1 MEYRRTKIV
10 CTLGPSTD
18 DPQVLRRMLEAGM
31 DVARINLSHGTAA
44 DHRRRVELLRR
55 VAAEVGRDDVGIL
68 FDTRGPEVRVGPLPG
83 GALELAGGQR
93 VALVAAD
100 QAAARGA
107 GAEGSGPAGAP
118 AGAGGPGDG
127 GAGGG
132 AGAPRAGSSQAGSVQ
147 GAGETGP
154 AGCPVIPVSYSR
166 VATSVGPGD
175 RILLDDGN
183 LVLTVEESDGVYVYC
198 RVDAGG
204 RLLQGKKATLPAES
218 LDLPYLNEADRA
230 DVRLGI
236 ELGIDFIAASF
247 VRSAA
252 DVHALRRVIEEAGG
266 DQWVIAKIENRLG
279 VERLEEILASADG
292 IMVAR
297 GDLGVELPVED
308 IPLLQKQIIQAA
320 NRAGK
325 PVITATQMLESMV
338 QHPRPT
344 RAESTDVANAILDG
358 TDAVMLSAE
367 TAAGRYPVEAVEIM
381 ARIARRTEA
390 ALDYGQRLARTGLEE
405 HRTVTDA
412 VSYAS
417 CTAAE
422 NLGAA
427 AILTATQSG
436 YTSRMISRHRP
447 RQPIVAVTP
456 SRRVAR
462 KLSLVWGA
470 RALVTAA
477 QKDVDGLIEEAMR
490 EAVKGGFVRPGD
502 LVVITAGVPVG
513 QPGTTNMLQ
522 VHTVGQAV
530 LRGTGV
536 GQGSHTGPV
545 RIVRDPEAAG
555 AFHGGEVLVAV
566 ATDRDFMPLIEKA
579 GALITE
585 EGGLTSHAAIVGL
598 HRGIPTIVGAAGAL
612 ETLQDGET
620 VTVDARR
627 GLVYRGWA
635 RVG

>member
-1 MEYRRTKIV
+1 MVVEFRRTKIV
-10 CTLGPSTD
+10 CTLGPATD
-18 DPQVLRRMLEAGM
+18 DPAVLRRLLEAGL

-44 DHRRRVELLRR
+44 DHRRRVETLRA
-55 VAAEVGRDDVGIL
+55 VARELGREDVGIL
-68 FDTRGPEVRVGPLPG
+68 FDTRGPEVRVESLPG
-83 GALELAGGQR
+83 GSLDLVTGQR
-93 VALVAAD
+93 VAMVAAG
-100 QAAARGA
+100 QAPQAEGEGEGA
-107 GAEGSGPAGAP
+107 GM
-118 AGAGGPGDG
+118 
-127 GAGGG
+127 
-132 AGAPRAGSSQAGSVQ
+132 
-147 GAGETGP
+147 
-154 AGCPVIPVSYSR
+154 PVIPVSYGR
-166 VATSVGPGD
+166 LADSVTAGD

-183 LVLTVEESDGVYVYC
+183 LVLSVEGVEGALVVC
-198 RVDAGG
+198 RVEAGG
-204 RLLQGKKATLPAES
+204 RLLSGKKVTLPADS
-218 LDLPYLNEADRA
+218 LDLPYMNEADRA
-230 DVRLGI
+230 DVRLGV
-236 ELGIDFIAASF
+236 ELGVDFIAASF
-247 VRSAA
+247 VRSAS

-279 VERLEEILASADG
+279 VERLEEILAAADG

-297 GDLGVELPVED
+297 GDLGVELPVEE
-308 IPLLQKQIIQAA
+308 IPLLQKRIIEMA

-338 QHPRPT
+338 HHPRPT
-344 RAESTDVANAILDG
+344 RAETTDVANAILDG

-367 TAAGRYPVEAVEIM
+367 TAVGRFPVEATEIM

-390 ALDYGQRLARTGLEE
+390 AIDYAQRLAIKGQEE

-436 YTSRMISRHRP
+436 YTSRMVSRHRP
-447 RQPIVAVTP
+447 RQPIVALTP
-456 SRRVAR
+456 SERVVR
-462 KLSLVWGA
+462 KLSLVWGV
-470 RALVTAA
+470 RALPME
-477 QKDVDGLIEEAMR
+477 QQGDVDGLVERALHR
-490 EAVKGGFVRPGD
+490 AVESGFVRPGD

-513 QPGTTNMLQ
+513 QQGTTNLLQ
-522 VHTVGQAV
+522 VHTVGEAV
-530 LRGTGV
+530 VRGTGV
-536 GQGSHTGPV
+536 GHGSHTGPV
-545 RIVRDPEAAG
+545 RIVRDPETAG
-555 AFHGGEVLVAV
+555 PFHGGEVLVA
-566 ATDRDFMPLIEKA
+566 ASTDRDFMPLIEKA

-598 HRGIPTIVGAAGAL
+598 NRGIPTIVGAQGAL
-612 ETLQDGET
+612 SRLRDGET

>member
-1 MEYRRTKIV
+1 MEFRRTKIV

-18 DPQVLRRMLEAGM
+18 DPAVLRRLLQAGM

-44 DHRRRVELLRR
+44 DHRRRVETLRA
-55 VAAEVGRDDVGIL
+55 VAQEMGRHDVGIL
-68 FDTRGPEVRVGPLPG
+68 FDTRGPEVRVGALPG
-83 GALELAGGQR
+83 GALDLAAGQR
-93 VALVAAD
+93 VALVAA
-100 QAAARGA
+100 GHGEA
-107 GAEGSGPAGAP
+107 GAAPDGGPGGPAP
-118 AGAGGPGDG
+118 AGSSASAGPVAAPG
-127 GAGGG
+127 A
-132 AGAPRAGSSQAGSVQ
+132 A
-147 GAGETGP
+147 P

-183 LVLTVEESDGVYVYC
+183 LVLTVEDVDGVYVYC

-218 LDLPYLNEADRA
+218 LDLPYLSEADRD

-279 VERLEEILASADG
+279 VERLDEILASADG

-338 QHPRPT
+338 RHPRPT
-344 RAESTDVANAILDG
+344 RAESTDVANAIFDG

-367 TAAGRYPVEAVEIM
+367 TAAGDYPVEAVEIM
-381 ARIARRTEA
+381 ARIARRTET
-390 ALDYGQRLARTGLEE
+390 ALDYGRRLARLAGQE

-422 NLGAA
+422 SLGAA

-447 RQPIVAVTP
+447 RQPIVALTP
-456 SRRVAR
+456 SQRVAR
-462 KLSLVWGA
+462 KLSLVWGV
-470 RALVTAA
+470 RALVIEPR
-477 QKDVDGLIEEAMR
+477 DSVDGLIDRALQG
-490 EAVKGGFVRPGD
+490 AVDGGFVRPGD

-522 VHTVGQAV
+522 VHTVGEAV

-555 AFHGGEVLVAV
+555 PFHGGEVLVALS
-566 ATDRDFMPLIEKA
+566 TDRDFVPLIEKA

-612 ETLQDGET
+612 ETLKDGET

>member
-1 MEYRRTKIV
+1 MAVEFRRTKIV

-18 DPQVLRRMLEAGM
+18 DPAVLRRLLQAGM

-44 DHRRRVELLRR
+44 DHRRRVETLRA
-55 VAAEVGRDDVGIL
+55 VARELGRDDVGIL

-83 GALELAGGQR
+83 GALELATGQR
-93 VALVAAD
+93 VALVAAG
-100 QAAARGA
+100 QGEANGGEGAPGSTPAARA
-107 GAEGSGPAGAP
+107 
-118 AGAGGPGDG
+118 
-127 GAGGG
+127 
-132 AGAPRAGSSQAGSVQ
+132 AGSSGGTGADQGAAGAAAPSGAGSREALPEV
-147 GAGETGP
+147 
-154 AGCPVIPVSYSR
+154 PVIPLSYSR

-183 LVLTVEESDGVYVYC
+183 LVLTVEGGDGVYVYC

-218 LDLPYLNEADRA
+218 LDLPYLNEADRD

-279 VERLEEILASADG
+279 VERLDEILASADG
-292 IMVAR
+292 LMVAR
-297 GDLGVELPVED
+297 GDLGVELPVEE
-308 IPLLQKQIIQAA
+308 IPVLQKQIIQAA

-338 QHPRPT
+338 HHPRPT

-390 ALDYGQRLARTGLEE
+390 ALDYAQRLARLAQEE

-436 YTSRMISRHRP
+436 YTSRMISRYRP
-447 RQPIVAVTP
+447 RQPIVALTP
-456 SRRVAR
+456 SPRVAR
-462 KLSLVWGA
+462 KLSLVWGV
-470 RALVTAA
+470 RALVIEP
-477 QKDVDGLIEEAMR
+477 QDDVDGLIEHALR
-490 EAVKGGFVRPGD
+490 GAVRGGFVRPGD

-555 AFHGGEVLVAV
+555 PFHGGEVLVAA